1 MLHLQQQ
8 MTCLDWIID
17 SAGPGVSESKNLAN
31 SGKQNLPRASYNL
44 KMKGYYLF
52 SAIVQVLK

>member
-17 SAGPGVSESKNLAN
+17 SAGQGVPVPEPKNLADY
-31 SGKQNLPRASYNL
+31 STKFKQIQANTINPTIYNL
-44 KMKGYYLF
+44 KMKRF
-52 SAIVQVLK
+52 